1 MEVLRGAARR
11 LFSAMD
17 DVLFP
22 ERVRCLCCAR
32 GLTGEEEDGVCPACA
47 GALLALGEAEAAARR
62 AAPVP
67 GIDYVRAAFPYEA
80 QARTLIL
87 RLKFERVRAAAEP
100 LARAMA
106 ALPGGEEELL
116 VPVPTTARRLRERG
130 FNQAALLASRL
141 GETLG
146 MPVAEALVRRDDAP
160 AQSLLSAQARAA
172 NLSGSMEAD
181 GRAAG
186 KRILL
191 IDDVYTTGAT
201 AGEAARALR
210 AAGARSVSV
219 FAAARS
225 EFSPETPPHTL
236 FQR

>member
-1 MEVLRGAARR
+1 
-11 LFSAMD
+11 MD
-17 DVLFP
+17 AWLFP

-32 GLTGEEEDGVCPACA
+32 GLTGEEPDGVCPACA
-47 GALLALGEAEAAARR
+47 AALEALCETEAAALRE
-62 AAPVP
+62 APAQGLDFVH
-67 GIDYVRAAFPYEA
+67 AAFPYEA

-100 LARAMA
+100 LACAMA
-106 ALPGGEEELL
+106 ALPGGEEELI

-130 FNQAALLASRL
+130 FNQAALLARL
-141 GETLG
+141 IGETLG
-146 MPVAEALVRRDDAP
+146 MPVAEALIRRDDAP
-160 AQSLLSAQARAA
+160 AQSRLSARARAE
-172 NLSGSMEAD
+172 NLSGCMEAD

-201 AGEAARALR
+201 AGEAARALK
-210 AAGARSVSV
+210 AAGALSVGM

-225 EFSPETPPHTL
+225 DFSPETSPSTL
-236 FQR
+236 FRR